1 MHETVT
7 DTQEILFLS
16 LFGVLDMIHIALS
29 VYDPKGTYA
38 RHAGVVIASVL
49 RNTNENVCFHI
60 LHDETLTKE
69 NRRRLEETANT
80 SFSKSSREGHGTVDF
95 VDVSTA
101 FSSADDVDLE
111 KISLRFTR
119 GALFRLMLPDI
130 MSHMDR
136 IIYLDCDIVVTMDIN
151 DLWQKDLKGHAFAAV
166 PLRNVITED
175 DALPLPSDSIKRSE
189 IKTNA
194 KGLNNERY
202 INSGVLLL
210 NLNKMRKTLSE
221 GTMFK
226 KAVHYI
232 VAHGSAL
239 PDEEFLNVEYLGD
252 ILFLERRYNADPGD
266 ESYDDVFSMH
276 RIWHFGGHSK
286 IWDAFSGSNADVLYW
301 HYLALT
307 PWKEELI
314 PSMLKAGTNPK
325 YYHRHS
331 CGCVK
336 RLKTQITE
344 EIKNALKFRK

>member
-1 MHETVT
+1 
-7 DTQEILFLS
+7 
-16 LFGVLDMIHIALS
+16 MIHIALS
-29 VYDPKGTYA
+29 VYDPKGTYS
-38 RHAGVVIASVL
+38 RHAGVVVASVL
-49 RNTNENVCFHI
+49 SNTDEDVCFHI
-60 LHDETLTKE
+60 LHDETLTDE
-69 NRRRLEETANT
+69 NKRRLEETV
-80 SFSKSSREGHGTVDF
+80 SKSLSKSSETGHGMIDF
-95 VDVSTA
+95 VDVSNA
-101 FSSADDVDLE
+101 FSRVNDVDME

-130 MSHMDR
+130 MSHLDK

-166 PLRNVITED
+166 PLRNVTTED
-175 DALPLPSDSIKRSE
+175 ETLPLPDDSICRSK

-194 KGLNNERY
+194 KGLNDERY
-202 INSGVLLL
+202 VNSGVLLL
-210 NLNKMRKTLSE
+210 NLDKMRAALSGE
-221 GTMFK
+221 TMFE
-226 KAVHYI
+226 KAVRYI
-232 VAHGSAL
+232 ASHGSAL

-252 ILFLERRYNADPGD
+252 IIFLERRYNADPGD
-266 ESYDDVFSMH
+266 ENYNDVFSMQ

-286 IWDAFSGSNADVLYW
+286 IWDAFSGSNADILYW

>member
-1 MHETVT
+1 
-7 DTQEILFLS
+7 
-16 LFGVLDMIHIALS
+16 MIHIALS
-29 VYDPKGTYA
+29 VYDPKGTYS

-49 RNTNENVCFHI
+49 RNTDEDTCFHI

-69 NRRRLEETANT
+69 NRRRLKETVNM
-80 SFSKSSREGHGTVDF
+80 SCSKSSRKGHGTVDF

-101 FSSADDVDLE
+101 FSTVDDVDME

-130 MSHMDR
+130 MSNLDKV
-136 IIYLDCDIVVTMDIN
+136 IYLDCDIVVTMDIN

-166 PLRNVITED
+166 PLRNVTTED
-175 DALPLPSDSIKRSE
+175 DALPLPDDSIGRSE
-189 IKTNA
+189 IKVNA
-194 KGLNNERY
+194 KGLSDERY
-202 INSGVLLL
+202 VNSGVLLL
-210 NLNKMRKTLSE
+210 NLEKMRAALSE
-221 GTMFK
+221 GTMFV

-232 VAHGSAL
+232 VSHGSAL

-266 ESYDDVFSMH
+266 ENYNDVFSMQ

-286 IWDAFSGSNADVLYW
+286 IWNAFSGSNADILYW

-314 PSMLKAGTNPK
+314 SSMLKAGTNPR

-331 CGCVK
+331 GGCVK

-344 EIKNALKFRK
+344 EITNAFKLRKYL